1 MLLVLEPKRVTV
13 DQLPYHCLPQLF
25 PLAVVVV
32 DPKEQMVQQA
42 EMVVEADIAIM
53 LEPQAQLEDSL
64 AVMPMAMEVVEAEAQ
79 EAQELQEVQEEMVEV
94 GYQVQF
100 PETQFIMAAAVA
112 VEVTVTLELVWEV
125 LEAVVKEDWVILP

>member
-1 MLLVLEPKRVTV
+1 MLLVLALKRVTV

-53 LEPQAQLEDSL
+53 LEPQAQLEDSQV
-64 AVMPMAMEVVEAEAQ
+64 AMPMAMEVAVAEAQ
-79 EAQELQEVQEEMVEV
+79 EPQALQEAREEMVA
-94 GYQVQF
+94 
-100 PETQFIMAAAVA
+100 MAC
-112 VEVTVTLELVWEV
+112 
-125 LEAVVKEDWVILP
+125 

>member
-1 MLLVLEPKRVTV
+1 MVLKLLMAEQVL
-13 DQLPYHCLPQLF
+13 YHYLPQLSQ
-25 PLAVVVV
+25 LAVVAV

-53 LEPQAQLEDSL
+53 PEPQAQQEDSL

-94 GYQVQF
+94 AYQVQF
-100 PETQFIMAAAVA
+100 PETQFIMEAAVA

-125 LEAVVKEDWVILP
+125 SEAVVKEDWVILP

>member
-1 MLLVLEPKRVTV
+1 MLQVMALKLVMVEQV
-13 DQLPYHCLPQLF
+13 PYHYLPQLF
-25 PLAVVVV
+25 QLAVVVV

-42 EMVVEADIAIM
+42 EMVVAADIVIL
-53 LEPQAQLEDSL
+53 LEQQAQLEDSL

-94 GYQVQF
+94 AYQVQF

>member
-1 MLLVLEPKRVTV
+1 MALKLVMVE
-13 DQLPYHCLPQLF
+13 QAPYHYLPQLSQ
-25 PLAVVVV
+25 LAVVAV
-32 DPKEQMVQQA
+32 DQKEQMVQQA
-42 EMVVEADIAIM
+42 QMVVAADIVIL
-53 LEPQAQLEDSL
+53 LEQQAQLEDSL

-94 GYQVQF
+94 AYQVQF

-125 LEAVVKEDWVILP
+125 SEAVVKEDWVILP

>member
-1 MLLVLEPKRVTV
+1 MALKLVMVE
-13 DQLPYHCLPQLF
+13 QAPYHYLPQLSQ
-25 PLAVVVV
+25 LAEVAV

-42 EMVVEADIAIM
+42 EMVVAADIVI
-53 LEPQAQLEDSL
+53 LQEQQAQLEDSL

-94 GYQVQF
+94 AYQVQF

-125 LEAVVKEDWVILP
+125 SEAVVKEDWVILP